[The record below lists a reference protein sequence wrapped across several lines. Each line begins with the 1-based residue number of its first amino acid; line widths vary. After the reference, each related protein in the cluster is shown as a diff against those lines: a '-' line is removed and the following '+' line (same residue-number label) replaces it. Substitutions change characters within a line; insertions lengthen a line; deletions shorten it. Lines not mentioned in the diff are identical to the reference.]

1 MHSALIHAAVLK
13 FDRLNKTLEKT
24 EREHTE
30 FRMATEEAMA
40 RATLPTLSMVS
51 DLQAELEDVKI
62 SYLADGAR
70 LADGDVTV
78 D

>member
-1 MHSALIHAAVLK
+1 MHSTLMHAAILK
-13 FDRLNKTLEKT
+13 FDRLQKTLEKT

-40 RATLPTLSMVS
+40 RATFPTLSMVS
-51 DLQAELEDVKI
+51 DLQAELGNVRI
-62 SYLADGAR
+62 SYLAEGAR
-70 LADGDVTV
+70 LAEGDVNV

>member
-1 MHSALIHAAVLK
+1 MHSTLLHAAVLK

-40 RATLPTLSMVS
+40 RATFPTLSMVS